1 MNDDRLGASYR
12 RCRAINRAHGTTYYW
27 STTVLARAQR
37 PHVHALYAFCRF
49 ADDIVD
55 DLGDAPVADRAAAL
69 FAFGAQFRRDLAA
82 GRSEHEVLAAVVDT
96 VRRYG
101 IDAECFDR
109 FLRSMA
115 MDLTITEYE
124 TFADLCA
131 YMEGSAAVIGEMM
144 LPVLGGRHP
153 AAREPAR
160 ALGLAFQL
168 TNFLRD
174 VDEDLDRGRVYIPQA
189 DLRRFGADP
198 RERAV
203 TAEWRALM
211 QFEIERARTLYRQ
224 ADTGLAFLPPRSAR
238 CIAAARELYSAI
250 LAEIERA
257 GYDVFSGR
265 ASVSTARK
273 LRVAGAAAIGRPL
286 GSRRPRGSAR
296 GRVCDVAMGTRKPN
310 GAAPPT

>member
-1 MNDDRLGASYR
+1 MSDDRLSTSYR
-12 RCRAINRAHGTTYYW
+12 RCREINRAHGTTYYW

-55 DLGDAPVADRAAAL
+55 DLGEAPVADRAAAL
-69 FAFGAQFRRDLAA
+69 FAFGDRFRRDLAA
-82 GRSEHEVLAAVVDT
+82 GTSEHEVLAAVVDT

-101 IDAECFDR
+101 IDPECFDR

-124 TFADLCA
+124 TFDDLCA

-174 VDEDLDRGRVYIPQA
+174 VDEDLRRGRVYIPQA
-189 DLRRFGADP
+189 DLRRFGGDP
-198 RERAV
+198 AARAV

-211 QFEIERARTLYRQ
+211 QFEIERTRMLYRR
-224 ADTGLAFLPPRSAR
+224 ADTGLALLPPRSAR
-238 CIAAARELYSAI
+238 CISAARVLYSEI
-250 LAEIERA
+250 LVEIERA
-257 GYDVFSGR
+257 GYDVFSRR
-265 ASVSTARK
+265 ASVSSARK
-273 LRVAGAAAIGRPL
+273 VWVAGAAAIGRPL
-286 GSRRPRGSAR
+286 GSRRPRVSVG
-296 GRVCDVAMGTRKPN
+296 GRVPGMAMGARKPN